1 LLESSSDG
9 LSPRRVGFN
18 LCSVHLRFLLY
29 KVALGQVFLAVLR
42 SPLSVSSHQCCTLI
56 FRYMSLLP
64 EGHIGEVWE
73 PSKKQYSFGSHW
85 TLKRKVL
92 PRCFRSQTKWQDL
105 VSLLKPTVSTSPLL
119 AAHFSRLC
127 DLFPV
132 RCSNRSDCTGD
143 GRKSRQ
149 TLRPSSCEI
158 FKRRRGLGVDVLPAS
173 PVTLPVPHTTM

>member
-1 LLESSSDG
+1 M
-9 LSPRRVGFN
+9 
-18 LCSVHLRFLLY
+18 LCN
-29 KVALGQVFLAVLR
+29 VALGQIFLPVLQ
-42 SPLSVSSHQCCTLI
+42 SPLSVSFHQCCTLI
-56 FRYMSLLP
+56 FIYMLLLL

-73 PSKKQYSFGSHW
+73 PSKKLCSYGSHW
-85 TLKRKVL
+85 ALKRKVL
-92 PRCFRSQTKWQDL
+92 PRCFRTQTKWEEL

-143 GRKSRQ
+143 GRKSRE

-173 PVTLPVPHTTM
+173 PVTLPVPHTVI